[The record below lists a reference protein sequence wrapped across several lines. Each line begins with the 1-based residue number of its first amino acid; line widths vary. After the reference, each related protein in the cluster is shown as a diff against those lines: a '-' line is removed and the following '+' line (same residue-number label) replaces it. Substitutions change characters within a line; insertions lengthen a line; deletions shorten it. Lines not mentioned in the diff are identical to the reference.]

1 MADKNLIQQ
10 KTLTTNEELHKLA
23 AYAETHWTMKLIVS
37 ILFALIRAFPKS
49 YFRCHSIAESAC

>member
-1 MADKNLIQQ
+1 MADKTLIQQ
-10 KTLTTNEELHKLA
+10 KTLTINEEPHKLA
-23 AYAETHWTMKLIVS
+23 AYAENHWTMKLSVS